1 MGRSVGGPGSPSG
14 VHRSSPTPKDRDFAL
29 LLGPVVDTELA
40 DDFDWE
46 SARALAELHTRLRP
60 GDLLGGPPL
69 ELSQDVETGLFEL
82 TFDGLGTLTAN
93 VS

>member
-1 MGRSVGGPGSPSG
+1 MRSPSCT
-14 VHRSSPTPKDRDFAL
+14 RAC
-29 LLGPVVDTELA
+29 
-40 DDFDWE
+40 
-46 SARALAELHTRLRP
+46 AR

-69 ELSQDVETGLFEL
+69 ELCQDVETGLFEL